1 MQTQQTE
8 YVHVACAGCTTE
20 NRVAAGRLGD
30 GPKCGKCG
38 AGLLPGKPVELTDA
52 TYDTVIARTGLPVI
66 VDFWAAWCGPC
77 RTMAPQFEAAARE
90 LQGRVLFAKVDTESA
105 QDVAARVRIRAIPTL
120 ALFRDGR
127 EVARNSGVMDSR
139 SLVNWINKQLK
150 VAS

>member
-8 YVHVACAGCTTE
+8 YVHVACAGCATE

-38 AGLLPGKPVELTDA
+38 AGLLTGKPVELTDA
-52 TYDTVIARTGLPVI
+52 TYDSVIARTGLPVI

-77 RTMAPQFEAAARE
+77 KVMAPQFEAAAHD
-90 LQGRVLFAKVDTESA
+90 LHTRVLFAKVNTEEA
-105 QDVAARVRIRAIPTL
+105 QGVAARAGIRSIPTL

-127 EVARNSGVMDSR
+127 EIARTSGAMDAHT
-139 SLVNWINKQLK
+139 LVNWINKQ
-150 VAS
+150 V